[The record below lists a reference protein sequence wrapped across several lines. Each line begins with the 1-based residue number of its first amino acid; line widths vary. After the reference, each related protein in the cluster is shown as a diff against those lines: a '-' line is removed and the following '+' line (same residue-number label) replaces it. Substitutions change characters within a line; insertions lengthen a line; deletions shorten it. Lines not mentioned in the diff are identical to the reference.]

1 MAVSLPAGDSA
12 AQAKV
17 GIDAGAIA
25 NGFVYDIQSDT
36 THVASIAYTASARD
50 VFCGITLSTAVD
62 ADGGGNFAF
71 CFEYLQFS

>member
-17 GIDAGAIA
+17 GSDAGAIA
-25 NGFVYDIQSDT
+25 NGFVYDVQDDT
-36 THVASIAYTASARD
+36 THVASAVYTASERD
-50 VFCGITLSTAVD
+50 IYCTITTTTDVTSS
-62 ADGGGNFAF
+62 GGGNFAF

>member
-25 NGFVYDIQSDT
+25 NGFVYDIQDDT
-36 THVASIAYTASARD
+36 THVVSITYTSDARTVHCTITTSTDVSAS
-50 VFCGITLSTAVD
+50 
-62 ADGGGNFAF
+62 GGGSFAF
-71 CFEYLQFS
+71 VFEYLVFE